1 MSLATDYCIACREV
15 VDLLRS
21 YEVGVLMWKCSK
33 CGRTLDF
40 DFDDIDIADAANPG
54 GQPE

>member
-1 MSLATDYCIACREV
+1 
-15 VDLLRS
+15 
-21 YEVGVLMWKCSK
+21 LMWKCSK